1 MSSMWDRVN
10 VDYRQLL
17 PSQSGESV
25 DSANLGV
32 YEDDE
37 SRAQTQANGSP
48 LACPEFCNFLPDL
61 SWRERLLG
69 CATCMICGYLLSFG
83 SFMRMKDL
91 VGGNPVPLVIN
102 VTMGNV
108 LALCGS
114 FFLTGPTQQIQ
125 RMWHE
130 TRRIA
135 TVMYLGSLSL
145 TFILL
150 LTPHH
155 KGKGLILFLLM
166 IFQYVAITWYV
177 TFTSVPPALFFRNRM
192 DQGVCGHWY
201 IYIYIGM
208 RLSLTI
214 FLC

>member
-17 PSQSGESV
+17 PSRSEESF
-25 DSANLGV
+25 DDTANLGL

-37 SRAQTQANGSP
+37 SRAQTQANSTP
-48 LACPEFCNFLPDL
+48 LQYPSCCQFLPDL

-83 SFMRMKDL
+83 SFLRMKDL

-114 FFLTGPTQQIQ
+114 FFLTGPTQQFK

-150 LTPHH
+150 LTPHYR
-155 KGKGLILFLLM
+155 GKGLLLFLLM
-166 IFQYVAITWYV
+166 CFQYVAITWYV
-177 TFTSVPPALFFRNRM
+177 QKQMNLKLIVVPSGGDAA
-192 DQGVCGHWY
+192 D
-201 IYIYIGM
+201 
-208 RLSLTI
+208 
-214 FLC
+214 